1 MASRQLRIR
10 SVLAIL
16 TGCAALALFG
26 APATAEDDPLSAA
39 TVRNELAALYEGL
52 NSASYDLFA
61 HRNEE
66 AYQNFLTELTLSVD
80 QPQSRQE
87 AAILLQRLAAYGRI
101 GHMRVDAPITG
112 FMGQLVSGGRFL
124 PLFIR
129 VDNGQ
134 VLLTEAADAAGN
146 FSAGDEILSIDNQ
159 SVQAWLGELSGYVSA
174 ERPYMTHTLMEE
186 SFPVLLGFALGDVDK
201 VVLTVRKPSGEILTA
216 DLPAVTLAQRA
227 EIGRIYPTGSLPTD
241 FATRAFEILPH
252 GVGYLRPGPFAD
264 QAGER
269 PEGSIDYDTS
279 EFEAFIDHSFERLLA
294 SGATDLIIDLRNNP
308 GGDNSFSDLMVA
320 WFADRPFR
328 FASSFRLKASAE
340 TKAWYTAR
348 SAEAAQDGTLKALA
362 EAEAAQPNGTRY
374 NFDLPMNG
382 PRPGARFEGR
392 VHVLVNRS
400 SFSNAASLAAMIQ
413 DYGFGQVLGE
423 ETADVPTTYASVLTF
438 TLPATGIMVTYPK
451 SRIIRPSGDEALVG
465 VVPDRLIARPAIDET
480 RDSVLE
486 EALRLI
492 RTNAVTSPPA
502 M

>member
-1 MASRQLRIR
+1 M
-10 SVLAIL
+10 
-16 TGCAALALFG
+16 
-26 APATAEDDPLSAA
+26 SAA
-39 TVRNELAALYEGL
+39 TVRSELAALYEGL

-61 HRNEE
+61 HRSEG
-66 AYQNFLTELTLSVD
+66 AYQDFLTELTVSVD

-101 GHMRVDAPITG
+101 GHMRVDAPLAG
-112 FMGQLVSGGRFL
+112 FMGRLVSGGRFL
-124 PLFIR
+124 PVFIR
-129 VDNGQ
+129 VDDDR
-134 VLLTEAADAAGN
+134 VLLTEAPDAAGR
-146 FSAGDEILSIDNQ
+146 FSAGDEILSIDHEAVQ
-159 SVQAWLGELSGYVSA
+159 SWLERLGGYVSA

-186 SFPVLLGFALGDVDK
+186 SFPILLGFALGDVEK
-201 VVLTVRKPSGEILTA
+201 VVLTVRKPSGEIVTA

-227 EIGRIYPTGSLPTD
+227 EISRIYPTGSLATD
-241 FATRAFEILPH
+241 FARRAFEILPH

-264 QAGER
+264 KADDG
-269 PEGSIDYDTS
+269 PEASTDYDTA
-279 EFEAFIDHSFERLLA
+279 EFQVFIDRSFERLLA
-294 SGATDLIIDLRNNP
+294 SNATDLIIDLRNNP

-340 TKAWYTAR
+340 TKAWYAAR
-348 SAEAAQDGTLKALA
+348 SAESAQDGTLKALA
-362 EAEAAQPNGTRY
+362 EAEAAQPDGARY
-374 NFDLPMNG
+374 SFDLPMNE
-382 PRPGARFEGR
+382 PRLGARFEGR

-400 SFSNAASLAAMIQ
+400 SFSNAASVAAMIQ

-438 TLPATGIMVTYPK
+438 TLPATGIVVTYPK

-465 VVPDRLIARPAIDET
+465 VVPDRLIARSAIGET
-480 RDSVLE
+480 SDSVLE

-492 RTNAVTSPPA
+492 RINAIRSPPA